1 MEVDTGAAVSLISE
15 VAFNRNWPGK
25 SLEQSSIK
33 LKSYAG
39 EAIEVKGSLQ
49 VQVEYN
55 DQHVDHY
62 TLLVP
67 ALSINTDTAIGRDDD
82 KEGIIIR
89 LYSLSSV
96 PVSETILT
104 GRRRLLQTFFI

>member
-55 DQHVDHY
+55 DQHV
-62 TLLVP
+62 TVPLIVVKGNGPNLLGREW
-67 ALSINTDTAIGRDDD
+67 LTKIKLDWHSIC
-82 KEGIIIR
+82 
-89 LYSLSSV
+89 SLNS
-96 PVSETILT
+96 
-104 GRRRLLQTFFI
+104 